1 MQSPVRRQVVG
12 RFLGGLALCAG
23 LATAPCTGEAQTP
36 APRQAAQ
43 VQIRAEIP
51 AGAHKSLRLRNV
63 PAEARVAFAVQAS
76 SRITLSLLTE
86 ADARRYPDVAEAIF
100 TAPVERTLSFSV
112 ALPVAGN
119 YYVVF
124 DNRKGNTASQVRLV
138 FRAARG
144 QATEPAVP
152 PSPPVPTPP
161 PADTPSRLRQS
172 PGMHE
177 M

>member
-12 RFLGGLALCAG
+12 GVLGGLALCVG
-23 LATAPCTGEAQTP
+23 LVTAPGAVDAQTP

-43 VQIRAEIP
+43 VRIRAEIP
-51 AGAHKSLRLRNV
+51 AGTHKSLRLRNV

-86 ADARRYPDVAEAIF
+86 ADARRYPDVTEAIF

-124 DNRKGNTASQVRLV
+124 DNRKGDTASQVQMV

-144 QATEPAVP
+144 SAVESPAR
-152 PSPPVPTPP
+152 PSPPVPAPP
-161 PADTPSRLRQS
+161 PTDAPSRLRQS